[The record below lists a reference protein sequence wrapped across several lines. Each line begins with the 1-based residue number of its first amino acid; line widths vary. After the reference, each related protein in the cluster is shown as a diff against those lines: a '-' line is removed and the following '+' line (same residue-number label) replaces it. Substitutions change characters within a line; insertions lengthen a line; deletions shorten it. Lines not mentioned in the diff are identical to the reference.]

1 MITEFLRCNIA
12 FSVDNKKKEEEKK
25 NSWGNCF
32 EIEAIVGDGRNRK
45 FYYVGIKVLIGDI
58 RWCVEQIDKK
68 KWMVILFIGFGKN
81 SLYKPFFE

>member
-1 MITEFLRCNIA
+1 MLII
-12 FSVDNKKKEEEKK
+12 KKKKK
-25 NSWGNCF
+25 KRNYF
-32 EIEAIVGDGRNRK
+32 EIEAIVGDGSLKNNRK